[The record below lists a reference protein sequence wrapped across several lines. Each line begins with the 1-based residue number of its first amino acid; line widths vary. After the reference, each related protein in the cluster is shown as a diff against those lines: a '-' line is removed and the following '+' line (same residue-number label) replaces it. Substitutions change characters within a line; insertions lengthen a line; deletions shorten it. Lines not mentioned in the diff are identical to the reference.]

1 MYMKALPDAMKSGV
15 SLLDF
20 HGADRDGTKQGTM
33 QVRNIPTR
41 KFLITDP
48 LNGNILSFQLR
59 TTGMHSLSQ
68 CGQALYSLRPSTLA

>member
-33 QVRNIPTR
+33 QVRNTPTR

-48 LNGNILSFQLR
+48 LNGDVLFFVC
-59 TTGMHSLSQ
+59 TTGI
-68 CGQALYSLRPSTLA
+68 YDIKFN